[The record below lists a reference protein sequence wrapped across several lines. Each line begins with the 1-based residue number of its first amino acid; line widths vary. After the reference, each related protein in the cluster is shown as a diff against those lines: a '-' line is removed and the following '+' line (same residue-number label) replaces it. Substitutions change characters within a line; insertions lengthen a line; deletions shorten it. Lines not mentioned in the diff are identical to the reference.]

1 MPRPVFLSKSKLM
14 SARQCLK
21 RVHLEVHRADLK
33 KISADT
39 EAAFRKGHE
48 IGDIARRIYGTADSV
63 FIPYEGGLQRA
74 KSRTTE
80 LLRRNRPV
88 PIFEATLQYNNVLVR
103 VDVLIPDGEA
113 WRLVEVKASTSVKPE
128 HAVDCTIQAWVFK
141 HSGYAL
147 STVSLAHVDN
157 SFVYQGDG
165 DYSSLL
171 TEEDLDDDVA
181 ALLPS
186 VGEWVSDARG
196 AVSGNEPDVAVGKH
210 CFTPY
215 ECPFVAHCWPGDTD
229 YPLLKLGGRARKQFL
244 GDLVAEGITDIR
256 DIPADR
262 LNDTQRRI
270 QTITQRGVPELSAAA
285 GRFVATLEYPR
296 YYLDFETV
304 APAVPMW
311 PDTRPY
317 EALPFQWSCHYESQE
332 GQLHHAEFLDLTGD
346 PPMRRFAESMIR
358 VLGESG
364 PILVYSSYEKRIIGD
379 CIERFPDL
387 QGSLSSIID
396 RLVDLLAVAQENY
409 YHPDMHGSWSI
420 KAVLPTI
427 APDLDYKELDGIQD
441 GTAAAE
447 GYLEAVRED
456 TSSERK
462 AELEDQLLK
471 YCQFDT
477 LALVRI
483 TQFFRG

>member
-1 MPRPVFLSKSKLM
+1 M

-141 HSGYAL
+141 RSGYAL

-165 DYSSLL
+165 NYSSLL
-171 TEEDLDDDVA
+171 IEEDLDDDVE

-186 VGEWVSDARG
+186 VGEWVSDATT
-196 AVSGNEPDVAVGKH
+196 AVSGNEPVVAVGKH

-215 ECPFVAHCWPGDTD
+215 ECPFAAHCWPGDTE
-229 YPLLKLGGRARKQFL
+229 YPLLKLGGRAR
-244 GDLVAEGITDIR
+244 
-256 DIPADR
+256 
-262 LNDTQRRI
+262 N
-270 QTITQRGVPELSAAA
+270 AA
-285 GRFVATLEYPR
+285 
-296 YYLDFETV
+296 
-304 APAVPMW
+304 
-311 PDTRPY
+311 
-317 EALPFQWSCHYESQE
+317 
-332 GQLHHAEFLDLTGD
+332 
-346 PPMRRFAESMIR
+346 
-358 VLGESG
+358 
-364 PILVYSSYEKRIIGD
+364 
-379 CIERFPDL
+379 
-387 QGSLSSIID
+387 
-396 RLVDLLAVAQENY
+396 
-409 YHPDMHGSWSI
+409 
-420 KAVLPTI
+420 
-427 APDLDYKELDGIQD
+427 
-441 GTAAAE
+441 
-447 GYLEAVRED
+447 
-456 TSSERK
+456 
-462 AELEDQLLK
+462 
-471 YCQFDT
+471 
-477 LALVRI
+477 
-483 TQFFRG
+483 

>member
-1 MPRPVFLSKSKLM
+1 M
-14 SARQCLK
+14 
-21 RVHLEVHRADLK
+21 D
-33 KISADT
+33 
-39 EAAFRKGHE
+39 
-48 IGDIARRIYGTADSV
+48 
-63 FIPYEGGLQRA
+63 
-74 KSRTTE
+74 
-80 LLRRNRPV
+80 
-88 PIFEATLQYNNVLVR
+88 
-103 VDVLIPDGEA
+103 
-113 WRLVEVKASTSVKPE
+113 
-128 HAVDCTIQAWVFK
+128 
-141 HSGYAL
+141 
-147 STVSLAHVDN
+147 
-157 SFVYQGDG
+157 
-165 DYSSLL
+165 
-171 TEEDLDDDVA
+171 
-181 ALLPS
+181 
-186 VGEWVSDARG
+186 
-196 AVSGNEPDVAVGKH
+196 
-210 CFTPY
+210 
-215 ECPFVAHCWPGDTD
+215 
-229 YPLLKLGGRARKQFL
+229 PLLKLGGRARKQFL

-304 APAVPMW
+304 APAVPVW

-332 GQLHHAEFLDLTGD
+332 GQLRHAEFLDLTGD

-387 QGSLSSIID
+387 EDSLSAIVD
-396 RLVDLLAVAQENY
+396 RLVDLLAVAKENY
-409 YHPDMHGSWSI
+409 YHPDMRGSWSI

-427 APDLDYKELDGIQD
+427 APDLDYTNLDGIQD

-462 AELEDQLLK
+462 AELKNQLLK